1 MLSRAFIA
9 LKKFVNKNAN
19 VLVLVQEL
27 KDRLG
32 EHDVQL
38 CSTYDA
44 IENLLEEKVE
54 GKVKDKDWSERKR
67 IGFNK

>member
-1 MLSRAFIA
+1 M
-9 LKKFVNKNAN
+9 
-19 VLVLVQEL
+19 VQEL
-27 KDRLG
+27 KDRVG
-32 EHDVQL
+32 EHGVQPG
-38 CSTYDA
+38 SIYDA

>member
-1 MLSRAFIA
+1 M
-9 LKKFVNKNAN
+9 
-19 VLVLVQEL
+19 VQEL

-32 EHDVQL
+32 EHDVQPG
-38 CSTYDA
+38 SIYDA